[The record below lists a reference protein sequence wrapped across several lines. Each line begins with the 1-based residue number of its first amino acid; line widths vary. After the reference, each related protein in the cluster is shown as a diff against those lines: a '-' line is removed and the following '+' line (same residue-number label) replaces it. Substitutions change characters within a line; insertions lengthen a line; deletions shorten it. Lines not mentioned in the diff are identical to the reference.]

1 MLYKKI
7 KKILITVLS
16 IAIIILSTYGGLS
29 LHNTYIN
36 KFRPKNSIES
46 KIDMTEFKIKQV
58 LNTNKL
64 QTLEIQFTVSVNDT
78 EYDKVK
84 YFDKISKLLTT
95 RKLVVEGDYKA
106 IFAYDLS
113 KVQFI
118 KNLDNTYTIILNSN
132 DVEVDVL
139 LVDKAK
145 TKETLSLIGR
155 YYSSQDSAR
164 VLNQINELAKNK
176 INTQENKITTVD
188 NTINSLTK
196 LLQNVGVDLNLI
208 KFYKI

>member
-1 MLYKKI
+1 
-7 KKILITVLS
+7 
-16 IAIIILSTYGGLS
+16 
-29 LHNTYIN
+29 
-36 KFRPKNSIES
+36 
-46 KIDMTEFKIKQV
+46 
-58 LNTNKL
+58 
-64 QTLEIQFTVSVNDT
+64 
-78 EYDKVK
+78 
-84 YFDKISKLLTT
+84 
-95 RKLVVEGDYKA
+95 VEGDYKA
-106 IFAYDLS
+106 NIAYNLS

-132 DVEVDVL
+132 DVEVEVL
-139 LVDKAK
+139 PVDKAK
-145 TKETLSLIGR
+145 TKETFSLIGR

-164 VLNQINELAKNK
+164 VLNQINELANNK